1 MTASS
6 GTTAAGASASAGKRR
21 FARIDRLPPYVF
33 NITAELKL
41 AARRRGEDII
51 DMSMGN
57 PDGATPA
64 HIVAKLNEAALRPD
78 THGYS
83 ASRGIPRLRRAI
95 SHWYETRYGVDIDP
109 DSEAIVTIG
118 SKEGLAHLMLATL
131 DRGDTVL
138 VPDPSYPIHIYGAV
152 IAGADIRSVPVAVD
166 VDFFGEME
174 KIIRGSYPKP
184 KMIVLGFPS
193 NPTAQCVELDF
204 FERVVALA
212 RKHDILVVHDLAYAD
227 IVFDGWKA
235 PSIMQ
240 VPGAKDVAVEFFTLS
255 KSYNMA
261 GWRIGFMVGNADLV
275 HALARIKSYHDYGTF
290 TPLQIAAIAA
300 LEGEQQ
306 CVRDIAKTYQR
317 RRDVLHKGLVEAGW
331 AVDKPKASM
340 YIWAPIP
347 PQYQKLGSLEFA
359 KQLLE
364 RAKVCVSPGIGFG
377 DHGDGHV
384 RFALIENES
393 RIRQAV
399 RGIKAMFKADGIRPG
414 GDAAVSAPAVIGAK
428 VA

>member
-1 MTASS
+1 MSATPASPGS
-6 GTTAAGASASAGKRR
+6 SPSSQRR

-33 NITAELKL
+33 NITAELKM

-64 HIVAKLNEAALRPD
+64 HIVAKLTEAAQRPN

-83 ASRGIPRLRRAI
+83 TSRGIPRLRRAI
-95 SHWYETRYGVDIDP
+95 SHWYRERYDVDIDP
-109 DSEAIVTIG
+109 EREAIVTIG
-118 SKEGLAHLMLATL
+118 SKEGLSHLMLATL

-152 IAGADIRSVPVAVD
+152 IAGADIRSVPLIPG
-166 VDFFGEME
+166 VDFFAELE
-174 KIIRGSYPKP
+174 RAIRGSYPKP

-204 FERVVALA
+204 FERVIALA

-235 PSIMQ
+235 PSILQ
-240 VPGAKDVAVEFFTLS
+240 VPGAKDIAVEFFTLS

-261 GWRIGFMVGNADLV
+261 GWRIGFMAGNADLV
-275 HALARIKSYHDYGTF
+275 TALARIKSYHDYGTF

-300 LEGEQQ
+300 LEGDQQ
-306 CVRDIAKTYQR
+306 CVREIAAQYQS
-317 RRDVLHKGLVEAGW
+317 RRDVLARGLNEAGW
-331 AVDKPKASM
+331 PVELPKASM
-340 YIWAPIP
+340 YIWARIP
-347 PQYQKLGSLEFA
+347 EPYRALGSLEFA

-364 RAKVCVSPGIGFG
+364 KAKVSVSPGIGFG
-377 DHGDGHV
+377 DFGDDYV

-399 RGIKAMFKADGIRPG
+399 RGIKAMFRADGL
-414 GDAAVSAPAVIGAK
+414 VAPAAASATAPK
-428 VA
+428 P